1 MIHSVLQSLK
11 LSLLLLILLCVV
23 YTLILLG
30 FAQVIAPNHGE
41 GSVIHYTNNANG
53 DSSYGFYNIGQDF
66 TQDKYFWGRPS
77 ASYYNAMSPSASQLS
92 MTDSA
97 YLDTL
102 KIRAAYFLSKNPTV
116 SLKDIPAE
124 LITASGS
131 GLDPDIRVESALIQA
146 KRVASARG
154 ISIDKV
160 NKLIEDNT
168 SKPWLG
174 LFGIPTINVL
184 KLNVQLDA
192 LKS

>member
-1 MIHSVLQSLK
+1 MLQSLK